1 MTTLN
6 DVNTIAGQFYGNHTH
21 SISHTHPLYLGGWEQ
36 EHPSWKEPMT
46 TLDKVRAER
55 KEQRERERIERIY
68 DEFDSSGLAEA
79 PDGTVLVFLWVPDA
93 DRPTKTYC
101 YAALRTHDKWY
112 VTGRESP
119 NGLDTEDFVAWLIAK
134 DIEPDDLE
142 VRAP

>member
-1 MTTLN
+1 MTTYTSYDLR
-6 DVNTIAGQFYGNHTH
+6 YGDHTH
-21 SISHTHPLYLGGWEQ
+21 SISHSHSFNPIVYTQTPE
-36 EHPSWKEPMT
+36 PPMT

-55 KEQRERERIERIY
+55 KELRERERIERIY
-68 DEFDSSGLAEA
+68 EDFDRRGLGDTA
-79 PDGTVLVFLWVPDA
+79 DGTVLVFLWVPDA

-101 YAALRTHDKWY
+101 YAALFTHEKWY

-142 VRAP
+142 VRTP